1 MHQQLFSAED
11 VRIQEDCSGQRQ
23 VTQFLESSLNLD
35 LVHATILCLGDG
47 LGAKLQIAR
56 ILNQTGQAE

>member
-35 LVHATILCLGDG
+35 LIHAT
-47 LGAKLQIAR
+47 KLQIAR